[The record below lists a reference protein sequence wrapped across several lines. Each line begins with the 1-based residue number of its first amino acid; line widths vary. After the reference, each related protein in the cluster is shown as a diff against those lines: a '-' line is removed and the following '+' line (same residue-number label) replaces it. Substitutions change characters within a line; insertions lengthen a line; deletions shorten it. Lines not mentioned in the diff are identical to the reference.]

1 VNVSPKACF
10 FDLDGTLIDSLADI
24 ADATN
29 AALEAHGYPAH
40 SYDDYRL
47 LVGYGAKALFTH
59 ALPEGLTLE
68 RIEEIMPAMR
78 KNYAEG
84 WARKTSPYAGAQKML
99 DALEKKGVILGI
111 LSNKPHSLALKT
123 VEHFFPATTFADV
136 RGHIQNVPTKPDPT
150 AVLDMAALLKVRPE
164 EAFFIGDTRTDM
176 ETAVNA
182 GMTPVGVT
190 WGFRDAD
197 ELRTYGAKILINHP
211 EELLG
216 YIH

>member
-1 VNVSPKACF
+1 MKLSPKACF

-29 AALEAHGYPAH
+29 AALVTHGYPTH

-59 ALPEGLTLE
+59 ALPQGLTLE
-68 RIEEIMPAMR
+68 RIEEIMPEMR

-84 WARKTSPYAGAQKML
+84 WARKTLPYAGAQEML
-99 DALEKKGVILGI
+99 DALQEKGVILGV
-111 LSNKPHSLALKT
+111 LSNKPHSLALKS
-123 VEHFFPATTFADV
+123 VEHFFPSTAFADV
-136 RGHIQNVPTKPDPT
+136 RGQAPGIAPKPDP
-150 AVLDMAALLKVRPE
+150 ASALDMAATLNVRPE

-182 GMTPVGVT
+182 GMTAVGVS
-190 WGFRDAD
+190 WGFRDEN
-197 ELRTYGAKILINHP
+197 ELRDYGAKILIHHP
-211 EELLG
+211 KELLQ
-216 YIH
+216 YL